1 MGTIFGKNQGN
12 EIFMLIYHIKMG
24 WNRIRAIE
32 YGKAHLIGMILETC
46 IFLFILQF
54 IMDKQVLYSLIT
66 DWLEPIIWLFPF
78 LLTFFSFLFY
88 LHIYYSVFINRRKE
102 LALRTLMGASAM
114 KLCCLAYA
122 EILVKVNVAIFT
134 AVALIEGFLFVL
146 QYLFDLYMVIPS
158 YISWMTILITW
169 GSFNL
174 LGLVALMFFR
184 IKIKTAPPSIL
195 IHQNPRV

>member
-1 MGTIFGKNQGN
+1 
-12 EIFMLIYHIKMG
+12 
-24 WNRIRAIE
+24 
-32 YGKAHLIGMILETC
+32 
-46 IFLFILQF
+46 
-54 IMDKQVLYSLIT
+54 MDKQVLYSLIT

-122 EILVKVNVAIFT
+122 EILGKVNVAFFP